1 MFRTIAAIV
10 FAGFV
15 VAAPLEA
22 EALTKLQQRGHALA
36 QRMCGTCHAIGTS
49 GDSPH
54 IGAPRFRELGDRLDL
69 STFGRAL
76 RRGIESGHQ
85 DMPRFRFTR
94 EDADAMVAYIRAIQK

>member
-1 MFRTIAAIV
+1 MFRAIAATL
-10 FAGFV
+10 FAGV
-15 VAAPLEA
+15 LLAGPCQAQ
-22 EALTKLQQRGHALA
+22 ALTKLQQRGRALA
-36 QRMCGTCHAIGTS
+36 QRMCSTCHAVGTL

-69 STFGRAL
+69 STFARTL

-94 EDADAMVAYIRAIQK
+94 EDADAMVVYLRAIQK